1 MDPDNQI
8 LYVFLSNRVYP
19 DAGNNKLRQYNIRTR
34 IHEVIYKSLAAE
46 NAKRLAS
53 ANAAQK

>member
-1 MDPDNQI
+1 MDPENGI

-34 IHEVIYKSLAAE
+34 IHEVIYKSLAAGKTKE
-46 NAKRLAS
+46 
-53 ANAAQK
+53 